1 MQGSERQKP
10 PLHPS
15 REGSRL
21 QTAPAPRRA
30 VYRAGRRVEEAG
42 VFMCESM
49 GGSTAEGPGAVG
61 FRAAELGRIPF
72 AARR

>member
-49 GGSTAEGPGAVG
+49 GGSTAEGTVDFLKTAQ
-61 FRAAELGRIPF
+61 IF
-72 AARR
+72 A